1 MTRETAVYAM
11 EKTIKTRKL
20 PQTDSIEELAKF
32 WDTHDLTDF
41 EDQLEEVTE
50 PVFER
55 KPETVVNIHLQPQE
69 AERVKRI
76 AESKGV
82 DQEAL
87 LREWVLEKLHE

>member
-1 MTRETAVYAM
+1 METTM
-11 EKTIKTRKL
+11 KTQKL
-20 PQTDSIEELAKF
+20 PQTDSIEALAKF

-55 KPETVVNIHLQPQE
+55 QSETVMRLHLQPQE
-69 AERVKRI
+69 AETVKRI
-76 AESKGV
+76 AEYKGI

-87 LREWVLEKLHE
+87 IREWVLEKLHEE